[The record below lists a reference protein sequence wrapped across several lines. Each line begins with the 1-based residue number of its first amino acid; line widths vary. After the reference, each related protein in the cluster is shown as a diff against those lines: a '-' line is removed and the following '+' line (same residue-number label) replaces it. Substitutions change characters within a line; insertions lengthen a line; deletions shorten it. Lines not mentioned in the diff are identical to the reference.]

1 MKSLLA
7 MLTLTGGL
15 LSAGAALADHGP
27 PISNEP
33 EYLSKY
39 ESLHVQRG
47 WFPGDPSMSA
57 MARSANRSTDQ
68 HSRLRPAAP
77 RLNAAT
83 CFNSHDGTR
92 RQPC

>member
-1 MKSLLA
+1 
-7 MLTLTGGL
+7 

-27 PISNEP
+27 PISNDP

-47 WFPGDPSMSA
+47 WFPGNPPTSA
-57 MARSANRSTDQ
+57 MARSASPSTDH
-68 HSRLRPAAP
+68 HSHLRPAAP
-77 RLNAAT
+77 RLNPAP